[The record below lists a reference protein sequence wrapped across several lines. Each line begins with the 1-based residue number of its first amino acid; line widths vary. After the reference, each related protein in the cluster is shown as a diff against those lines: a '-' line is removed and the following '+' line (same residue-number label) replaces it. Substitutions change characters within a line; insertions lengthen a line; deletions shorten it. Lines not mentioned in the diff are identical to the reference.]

1 MARPPRNFGDN
12 NRDGIDDDYDQK
24 PGNSQESAEYSKRY
38 DYGSSKEYTVYNLDR
53 SEQIQ
58 IANINAQNEAAAQAA
73 HNASVS
79 AQRQVHFWPSVGK
92 FIIPE
97 ENTWAAH
104 AELVKD
110 DRTGLHFNPG
120 KYLFFDKII
129 AEKSGIRGLYDKNH
143 PDYAQYEGLRTN
155 LEVMRNDII
164 GIYLR
169 DGSFDPGDERH
180 VPKIKEIASTL
191 GEALANDTSFNRM
204 FSQSLSRDIS
214 NIEGVGAA
222 EMYKYLLSKQR
233 NRAPMQ
239 PLRDKLNEVL
249 GLKPDAIWELP
260 PLDDTPYSPEN
271 LSAPPPRQKNMMAEA
286 AAATAV
292 TPQLQPEITDPVQE
306 VVNASDQAMQP
317 VPKMPVEELEQVT
330 KEASVEEARK
340 ILRALRNMEFGDRDI
355 SEWIDQGTPKV
366 QANKVQTIN
375 KLVQIYD
382 LQMQLAEARNPEVAN
397 DMFVQDGKYA
407 ADAIRLSVA
416 EYALRNLPK
425 DHPQA
430 AKLEAYIFSM
440 PEQAKMRQDQPLD
453 RLLDNMSTGME
464 RATGNQVYDRSP
476 SDRLIAMSNRIQK
489 SARKMRSVETLDPPA
504 RIESIALAHDILRR
518 LKDMEES
525 RKPIRQ
531 VIENSTANEKAAIAQ
546 KIDEMVDMYK
556 NLVSEAA
563 TINPELMKDERIQEG
578 VEAIQDF
585 SHAVKLMAAKEMPNS
600 VASAQQIGADA
611 TQDPQEWDKLH
622 DRTIERIAQ
631 SMEGGLEQAA
641 GAIEAQEQQDQDKAE
656 EQAQEMSAELLS
668 SNQAKRK
675 KRAKRWSRSGAG
687 GKRADKVSSDLS
699 ADDRSTGQGKYSE
712 ERLGSEQ
719 SSSRSNTMSTASAGK
734 SNDRGNATDKL
745 ALNAKLADD
754 VRSND
759 REPRTEAQANRRG
772 ENNSANVSG
781 SNTNRES
788 RSNRQSGARSG
799 RNNRVN
805 GTVEQLNGQSNRTD
819 PNQRQDRNDPQ
830 RQGTGSNSMGNNA
843 TGNPA
848 GGSGG
853 GSRSAPTI
861 PNMPA
866 GLNAQALAAIK
877 QEGNMLMDINRQ
889 ARNIPTPDPNAPT
902 VNETNTDRTN
912 NRPRGND
919 RGV

>member
-1 MARPPRNFGDN
+1 MAKPPGNYGDS
-12 NRDGIDDDYDQK
+12 NRDGIDDDIDGK
-24 PGNSQESAEYSKRY
+24 PGNSTESKKYSQIY
-38 DYGSSKEYTVYNLDR
+38 DYGSGKETGVLGLDR
-53 SEQIQ
+53 TEQIQ
-58 IANINAQNEAAAQAA
+58 IAGINEQNSLIARERQNATINAQQ
-73 HNASVS
+73 
-79 AQRQVHFWPSVGK
+79 QVHFWPSVGK

-110 DRTGLHFNPG
+110 DRTGLSFNPG

-129 AEKSGIRGLYDKNH
+129 ADKAGIPALYDKNH

-169 DGSFDPGDERH
+169 DGSFDPGDEVH
-180 VPKIKEIASTL
+180 VPKLKAIAETL
-191 GEALANDTSFNRM
+191 GEALSNDTKFNRLFAPSM
-204 FSQSLSRDIS
+204 SRDIA

-222 EMYKYLLSKQR
+222 EMYKYILSKQR
-233 NRAPMQ
+233 KRAPMQ

-249 GLKPDAIWELP
+249 GLRPDAIWELP

-271 LSAPPPRQKNMMAEA
+271 LSAPPPHQKNMLAEQA
-286 AAATAV
+286 AAAAGVAAGT
-292 TPQLQPEITDPVQE
+292 QLATEQQITDPVQE
-306 VVNASDQAMQP
+306 VVNASEQAMQT
-317 VPKMPVEELEQVT
+317 VPKMPVEQLEQAA
-330 KEASVEEARK
+330 KEESVEEARK

-355 SEWIDQGTPKV
+355 GEFIDQGTPAVQKNKV
-366 QANKVQTIN
+366 QALN
-375 KLVQIYD
+375 KLAQIYD
-382 LQMQLAEARNPEVAN
+382 LQMQLAEARNPEIAN

-440 PEQAKMRQDQPLD
+440 PEEAKMRQDQSLN

-489 SARKMRSVETLDPPA
+489 SARKMRSIETLDPPA

-578 VEAIQDF
+578 VDAIQDF

-622 DRTIERIAQ
+622 DRTIERIAK
-631 SMEGGLEQAA
+631 SMEGGLEQAVDTL
-641 GAIEAQEQQDQDKAE
+641 EAQEQQDQDRAE
-656 EQAQEMSAELLS
+656 EQQQEMAAELIANANS
-668 SNQAKRK
+668 RKK

-687 GKRADKVSSDLS
+687 GKRADKVSSELA
-699 ADDRSTGQGKYSE
+699 ADDRATGQGKYSE

-719 SSSRSNTMSTASAGK
+719 STS
-734 SNDRGNATDKL
+734 RGNANAMSTGKSAEKGGNANDKI
-745 ALNAKLADD
+745 ALNARLAED

-772 ENNSANVSG
+772 ENNSANVGG
-781 SNTNRES
+781 SNINRES
-788 RSNRQSGARSG
+788 RSNRQSGSRSG
-799 RNNRVN
+799 RNNRAT
-805 GTVEQLNGQSNRTD
+805 GTVEQLNGQNNRTD
-819 PNQRQDRNDPQ
+819 PNQRQDRNDPM
-830 RQGTGSNSMGNNA
+830 RQSTGNNSMGN
-843 TGNPA
+843 PS
-848 GGSGG
+848 GSGG
-853 GSRSAPTI
+853 GSRSAPAI

-877 QEGNMLMDINRQ
+877 QEGNMLLDINRQ
-889 ARNIPTPDPNAPT
+889 AKSIPAPDPNAPA
-902 VNETNTDRTN
+902 VNENSTDRVN

-919 RGV
+919 RGF

>member
-1 MARPPRNFGDN
+1 MAKPPGNYGDS
-12 NRDGIDDDYDQK
+12 NRDGIDDDIDGK
-24 PGNSQESAEYSKRY
+24 PGNSTESKQYAQKY
-38 DYGSSKEYTVYNLDR
+38 DYGSGKEFGTVNLDR
-53 SEQIQ
+53 TEQIQ
-58 IANINAQNEAAAQAA
+58 IAQINEQNALRAQAA
-73 HNASVS
+73 RNASVN
-79 AQRQVHFWPSVGK
+79 AQQQVHFWPSVGK

-110 DRTGLHFNPG
+110 DRTGLSFNPG

-129 AEKSGIRGLYDKNH
+129 AEKAGIPGLYDKNS
-143 PDYAQYEGLRTN
+143 PDYTQYEGLRTN

-169 DGSFDPGDERH
+169 DGSFDPGDEIH
-180 VPKIKEIASTL
+180 VPKIKAIAETI
-191 GEALANDTSFNRM
+191 GEALSNDTKFNRL
-204 FSQSLSRDIS
+204 FAQSMSRDIA

-222 EMYKYLLSKQR
+222 EMYKYVLSKQR
-233 NRAPMQ
+233 KRAPMQ

-271 LSAPPPRQKNMMAEA
+271 LSAPPPHQKQAIEAEQA
-286 AAATAV
+286 AAAAAGTALAAE
-292 TPQLQPEITDPVQE
+292 QQINDPVQE
-306 VVNASDQAMQP
+306 VVNTSEQAMQP
-317 VPKMPVEELEQVT
+317 IPKMAVEDLEQAA

-355 SEWIDQGTPKV
+355 GEFIDQGTPTV
-366 QANKVQTIN
+366 QKNKAQALN
-375 KLVQIYD
+375 KLAQIYE
-382 LQMQLAEARNPEVAN
+382 LQIQLAEARNPELAN
-397 DMFVQDGKYA
+397 DMFVQDGKA
-407 ADAIRLSVA
+407 AAGAIRLSVA

-430 AKLEAYIFSM
+430 AKIEAYIFSM

-453 RLLDNMSTGME
+453 RLLDNMSTGLE
-464 RATGNQVYDRSP
+464 RASGSQVYDRSP

-531 VIENSTANEKAAIAQ
+531 VIETSTANEKAAIAQ

-611 TQDPQEWDKLH
+611 TQDPHEWDKLH

-631 SMEGGLEQAA
+631 SMEGGLESAVD
-641 GAIEAQEQQDQDKAE
+641 AIEAQEQQEQDKAE
-656 EQAQEMSAELLS
+656 EQGQDMVAEALAH
-668 SNQAKRK
+668 SNSRKK

-687 GKRADKVSSDLS
+687 GKKADKVNAELS
-699 ADDRSTGQGKYSE
+699 ADDRATGQGKYSE
-712 ERLGSEQ
+712 DRLGSEQ
-719 SSSRSNTMSTASAGK
+719 SAGRGNTMATSK
-734 SNDRGNATDKL
+734 SSDRGNTNDKL
-745 ALNAKLADD
+745 ALNAKLAED

-772 ENNSANVSG
+772 ENNSANVGG
-781 SNTNRES
+781 SNINRES
-788 RSNRQSGARSG
+788 RSNRQSGARAN

-805 GTVEQLNGQSNRTD
+805 GTVEQLNGQGSRTD

-830 RQGTGSNSMGNNA
+830 RQGTGGNNMGNNA
-843 TGNPA
+843 MGNPA

-853 GSRSAPTI
+853 GSRSAPAI

-877 QEGNMLMDINRQ
+877 QEGNTLMDINRQ
-889 ARNIPTPDPNAPT
+889 AKNIPAPDPNAPAVENST
-902 VNETNTDRTN
+902 S
-912 NRPRGND
+912 RPRGND
-919 RGV
+919 RGF